1 MPGGPKVF
9 LFDIDQTLI
18 VSGGAG
24 MTAMTRAFER
34 IWGIE
39 DGFAGVAFAGRTDPA
54 IIKEA
59 LANHGLLEE
68 NPRPAIE
75 SFRDRYLVEL
85 RGTIKEKEGRV
96 LPGVIEL
103 LTALQ
108 GVPHCQVGVATG
120 NFIDG
125 ARIKLSHYG
134 LWQRFSGGA
143 FGDDAEDRG
152 ELVGVGIERFRQAAG
167 ADLQARDF
175 VVVGDTPNDVAA
187 AKANGALAVAV
198 ATGFSGEEELQEAGA
213 DIVFK
218 DLSDTAKF
226 LRAVLW
232 S

>member
-1 MPGGPKVF
+1 VGGGRKVF

-24 MTAMTRAFER
+24 MTAMSRAFEQ
-34 IWGIE
+34 IWDIE
-39 DGFAGVAFAGRTDPA
+39 DGFAGIAFAGRTDPA
-54 IIKEA
+54 IFKEA
-59 LANHGLLEE
+59 MANHGLLAANWKPDLE
-68 NPRPAIE
+68 R
-75 SFRDRYLVEL
+75 FRDRYLVEL
-85 RGTIKEKEGRV
+85 RATIKEKDGKV

-108 GVPHCQVGVATG
+108 GVPHCHVGVATG
-120 NFIDG
+120 NFIEG

-152 ELVGVGIERFRQAAG
+152 ELVGVGIKRFHQVAG
-167 ADLQARDF
+167 PGLDPRDF

-187 AKANGALAVAV
+187 ARANGAFAVAV
-198 ATGFSGEEELQEAGA
+198 ATGYSPEEELYEAGA
-213 DIVFK
+213 DLVFK

-226 LRAVLW
+226 LRTVLW